1 MPPGP
6 VQIVQPESNNKVTN
20 RRTLAN
26 VSNAANVASSQIY
39 LNTDLLSTLPR
50 NVLKQSSCEAPGIA
64 EKRWLIH
71 LLVVSIEG
79 C

>member
-6 VQIVQPESNNKVTN
+6 VQIVQPESNNKVIN
-20 RRTLAN
+20 RRALAN
-26 VSNAANVASSQIY
+26 VSYAANVASNHIY
-39 LNTDLLSTLPR
+39 WNTDLLSSR
-50 NVLKQSSCEAPGIA
+50 NVIIQARCEVPGIA

>member
-6 VQIVQPESNNKVTN
+6 VQIVQPESNNKVMN

-26 VSNAANVASSQIY
+26 VSYAANVASNHIY
-39 LNTDLLSTLPR
+39 WNADLLSSLTR
-50 NVLKQSSCEAPGIA
+50 NVIVQARCEVHGIT

-71 LLVVSIEG
+71 LLDVSIEG